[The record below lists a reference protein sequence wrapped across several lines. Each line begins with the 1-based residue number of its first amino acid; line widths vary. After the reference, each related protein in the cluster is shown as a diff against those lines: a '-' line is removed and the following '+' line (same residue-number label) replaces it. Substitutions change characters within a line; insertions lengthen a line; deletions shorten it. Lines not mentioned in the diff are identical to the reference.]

1 MKRLWLICLV
11 MLAFCVC
18 GCGSKEVTQ
27 KEEKLFLAEYEIGP
41 RSGRPMYKG
50 DYEYDPN
57 EGFTL
62 YQKKRVQ
69 LK

>member
-1 MKRLWLICLV
+1 MITTFYYCYDTNKF
-11 MLAFCVC
+11 MT
-18 GCGSKEVTQ
+18 GKEVTQ

-57 EGFTL
+57 EGFTI
-62 YQKKRVQ
+62 YQRKRV
-69 LK
+69 K